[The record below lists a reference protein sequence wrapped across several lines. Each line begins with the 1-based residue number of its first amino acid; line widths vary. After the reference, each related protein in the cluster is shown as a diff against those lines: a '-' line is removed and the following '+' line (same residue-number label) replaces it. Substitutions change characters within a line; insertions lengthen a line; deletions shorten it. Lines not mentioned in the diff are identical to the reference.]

1 MTPPPADVAAG
12 RLPRGAI
19 TRAPRRVSGPAR
31 RAGADPR
38 RAPAARAGARSG
50 VLARLRAV
58 PDARLLD
65 RLVRGRGWIA
75 IVGVAL
81 IGIVFMQVSLLNLN
95 AGISRAVTSAET
107 LERQNATLRESIA
120 QLDTGER
127 ISDAATEAGMVM
139 PSAGEVTFLDARRA
153 DGRKAAAS
161 VRPPKP
167 VVSTAPAAPDPAP
180 PTAAG
185 TGAATGADAAGAGA
199 AGAGATGAGAAGAG
213 AAGAGAATGAA
224 GAAGAGPTGAGA
236 AATGA
241 TGTAGAGATGAGAAA
256 TGAAATGAAAPGGAA
271 ATSSA
276 PPGAADPAPPA
287 AEAAGPG
294 AAAATGAAPTS
305 GTATGASATSGSGT
319 TATGTGGAATGAAG
333 G

>member
-19 TRAPRRVSGPAR
+19 PRAPRRVSGPAR

-38 RAPAARAGARSG
+38 RAPAARAGAKSG

-167 VVSTAPAAPDPAP
+167 VVSTAPAAPDSAP

-224 GAAGAGPTGAGA
+224 GTP
-236 AATGA
+236 
-241 TGTAGAGATGAGAAA
+241 GAGATGAGAAA

-319 TATGTGGAATGAAG
+319 TATGTGGAATGATG

>member
-12 RLPRGAI
+12 RLPRAA
-19 TRAPRRVSGPAR
+19 TPRVPRRVSGPAR
-31 RAGADPR
+31 PARR
-38 RAPAARAGARSG
+38 RAPAVRTGARAGL
-50 VLARLRAV
+50 LARLRAV

-81 IGIVFMQVSLLNLN
+81 IGIVFLQVSLLNLN

-153 DGRKAAAS
+153 DGRKAAAA

-167 VVSTAPAAPDPAP
+167 VASTATTGATPPAAGADA
-180 PTAAG
+180 AAG
-185 TGAATGADAAGAGA
+185 TGAAATGTAAAGGA
-199 AGAGATGAGAAGAG
+199 A
-213 AAGAGAATGAA
+213 
-224 GAAGAGPTGAGA
+224 GAGA

-241 TGTAGAGATGAGAAA
+241 TTAGAAGTGAAGASAGATGAGAAA
-256 TGAAATGAAAPGGAA
+256 TGAATAGAAGAGNAAPPAADAATEAGAAAPGGAA

-276 PPGAADPAPPA
+276 PSGAADPAPPA
-287 AEAAGPG
+287 AGAAGPG
-294 AAAATGAAPTS
+294 AGAATGTGTGAAGAAPAAAATG
-305 GTATGASATSGSGT
+305 TGAGA
-319 TATGTGGAATGAAG
+319 AGTGGAATGG
-333 G
+333 